1 MLDQESNDQEGRK
14 RTERNVMINV
24 QRHLL
29 PGLDFVDTFQD
40 GQSMPDTVD
49 AHFFQFF
56 MLQRDECFA
65 NNSIFCETESAHR
78 HSWICGYSYLE
89 MSRSIA
95 ADPAMLRIP
104 RIHPLSIPR

>member
-1 MLDQESNDQEGRK
+1 M
-14 RTERNVMINV
+14 VNV

-49 AHFFQFF
+49 AHFLQFF

-65 NNSIFCETESAHR
+65 HNSIFCETESACQ
-78 HSWICGYSYLE
+78 HSLV
-89 MSRSIA
+89 
-95 ADPAMLRIP
+95 PAIMHTSKRPAVLQQA
-104 RIHPLSIPR
+104 

>member
-14 RTERNVMINV
+14 RTERNVMINI

-49 AHFFQFF
+49 AHFLQFF
-56 MLQRDECFA
+56 MLQRDEGFA
-65 NNSIFCETESAHR
+65 HNSIFCDRVSTSSLHGSVAILT
-78 HSWICGYSYLE
+78 SKC
-89 MSRSIA
+89 
-95 ADPAMLRIP
+95 PAVLQQTQRC
-104 RIHPLSIPR
+104 